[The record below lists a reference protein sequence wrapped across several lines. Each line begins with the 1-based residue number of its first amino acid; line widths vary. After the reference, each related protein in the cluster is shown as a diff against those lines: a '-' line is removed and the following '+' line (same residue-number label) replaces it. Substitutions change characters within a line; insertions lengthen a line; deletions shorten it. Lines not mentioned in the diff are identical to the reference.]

1 MASVTNQV
9 SPAVKAHAVTPT
21 DNTDLTWGPCRA
33 LYIGTAGNVAVVLD
47 NDTAAVTF
55 VGCYAGQILPVMAKY
70 VQATNTTASNIIALY

>member
-47 NDTAAVTF
+47 NDTVAVTF

-70 VQATNTTASNIIALY
+70 VMATNTTASNIIALY